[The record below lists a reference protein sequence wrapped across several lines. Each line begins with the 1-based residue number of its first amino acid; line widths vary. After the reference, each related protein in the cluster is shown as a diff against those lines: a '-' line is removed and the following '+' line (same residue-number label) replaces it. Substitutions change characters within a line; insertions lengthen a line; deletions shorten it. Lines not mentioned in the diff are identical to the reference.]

1 MIPQP
6 IERMLPGMNLPD
18 HPNVALL
25 DSAVETLFNIYLL
38 RGECSRTARRL
49 VEKRPG
55 DAHSLEECAR
65 LDDSLA
71 KAFRLLQTTLSNIQ
85 KSRAN
90 PGKPTH

>member
-1 MIPQP
+1 
-6 IERMLPGMNLPD
+6 MNLPD

-25 DSAVETLFNIYLL
+25 DSAVEALFKIYLL
-38 RGECSRTARRL
+38 RGECSRTAKCL
-49 VEKRPG
+49 VQKSPG
-55 DAHSLEECAR
+55 DAQSLEDCAR

-71 KAFRLLQTTLSNIQ
+71 RAFRLLQSTLSQIQ